1 MATLAESSPGRLV
14 ALPRRR
20 RGNGAWLVILILAVV
35 AAAAVGYLVLEL
47 VRTRGA
53 LAGAREEAQ
62 AARGR
67 VVAAERR
74 VALAE
79 SARQTDRNDHVRDM
93 AAVRAELAQTS
104 DKAKEADLLA
114 SKLSATVKASEGAV
128 KRDGERLTLELV
140 DKVLF
145 RSAQAELTP
154 QGVKMLQAVGKILRE
169 FPDKQVWVQG
179 HTDDVPIATPAFR
192 SNWELS
198 TARALNVVH
207 FLQDRAKVEPR
218 RLAAVGFS
226 QFRPVSKARAKNRR
240 IEIVLFPQKV
250 TVR

>member
-79 SARQTDRNDHVRDM
+79 SARQTDRNDHVREM

-154 QGVKMLQAVGKILRE
+154 QGVRMLQAVGKILRE